1 YALKLYN
8 RKSHRI
14 FIKRKCEN
22 YMEEQVISI
31 SEIIDAVKKR
41 WKIIALC
48 TLIATLV
55 SGIFSFFIIAPTYE
69 ASTKIFIGKEGA
81 ESEGYNSSD
90 VSMYQN
96 LLKTYSELIK
106 TKDLVNRAIDNSEY
120 DLSIN
125 NALSSISVNTVTGTQ
140 ILQISYKSKS
150 ASIAKNMLEN
160 VTKEFINKAQELVP
174 NGNVQVLEHV
184 ELPEKPV
191 APNKTMNIAIAFIL
205 GMMVGFGIVFL
216 LEYLDNTYKNKEQLE
231 KDLDIPV
238 LGVIPM
244 SDLE

>member
-1 YALKLYN
+1 
-8 RKSHRI
+8 
-14 FIKRKCEN
+14 
-22 YMEEQVISI
+22 MEEQVISI

-41 WKIIALC
+41 WKIIAL
-48 TLIATLV
+48 TTVLATVV
-55 SGIFSFFIIAPTYE
+55 SGIFSFFVISPTYE

-96 LLKTYSELIK
+96 LIKTYSELIK
-106 TKDLVNRAIDNSEY
+106 TKDLVNKAIDNSEY
-120 DLSIN
+120 DLSVNSVLNGIT
-125 NALSSISVNTVTGTQ
+125 VNTLTGTQ
-140 ILQISYKSKS
+140 ILQISYQSKS
-150 ASIAKNMLEN
+150 PSIAKNMLESITN
-160 VTKEFINKAQELVP
+160 EFITKAEELVP
-174 NGNVQVLEHV
+174 NGNVKILESV
-184 ELPEKPV
+184 ELPKNPV

-205 GMMVGFGIVFL
+205 GMMVGLGIVFL

-244 SDLE
+244 SDLD

>member
-1 YALKLYN
+1 
-8 RKSHRI
+8 
-14 FIKRKCEN
+14 
-22 YMEEQVISI
+22 MEEQVISI

-41 WKIIALC
+41 WKIIAL
-48 TLIATLV
+48 TTVLATVV
-55 SGIFSFFIIAPTYE
+55 SGIFSFFVISPTYE

-96 LLKTYSELIK
+96 LIKTYSELIK
-106 TKDLVNRAIDNSEY
+106 TKDLVNKAIDNSQY
-120 DLSIN
+120 DLSVNSVLNGIT
-125 NALSSISVNTVTGTQ
+125 VNTLTGTQ
-140 ILQISYKSKS
+140 ILQISYQSKS
-150 ASIAKNMLEN
+150 PSVAKNILESITN
-160 VTKEFINKAQELVP
+160 EFITKAEELVP
-174 NGNVQVLEHV
+174 NGNVKILESV
-184 ELPEKPV
+184 EIPKNPV
-191 APNKTMNIAIAFIL
+191 APTKTMNIAIAFIL

-244 SDLE
+244 SDLD

>member
-1 YALKLYN
+1 
-8 RKSHRI
+8 
-14 FIKRKCEN
+14 
-22 YMEEQVISI
+22 MEEQVISI

-41 WKIIALC
+41 WKIIVL
-48 TLIATLV
+48 TTVLATVV
-55 SGIFSFFIIAPTYE
+55 SGIFSFFVISPTYE

-96 LLKTYSELIK
+96 LIKTYSELIK
-106 TKDLVNRAIDNSEY
+106 TKDLVNKAINNSQY
-120 DLSIN
+120 DLSVN
-125 NALSSISVNTVTGTQ
+125 NVLNGITVNTLTGTQ
-140 ILQISYKSKS
+140 ILQISYQSKS
-150 ASIAKNMLEN
+150 PSIAKNILES
-160 VTKEFINKAQELVP
+160 VTNEFITKAEELVP
-174 NGNVQVLEHV
+174 NGNVKILESV
-184 ELPEKPV
+184 ELPKNPV

-244 SDLE
+244 SDLD

>member
-1 YALKLYN
+1 
-8 RKSHRI
+8 
-14 FIKRKCEN
+14 
-22 YMEEQVISI
+22 MEEQVISI

-41 WKIIALC
+41 WKIIAL
-48 TLIATLV
+48 TTVLATLV
-55 SGIFSFFIIAPTYE
+55 SGIFSFFVISPTYE

-96 LLKTYSELIK
+96 LIKTYSELIK
-106 TKDLVNRAIDNSEY
+106 TKDLVNKAIDNSEY
-120 DLSIN
+120 DLSVNSVLNGIT
-125 NALSSISVNTVTGTQ
+125 VNTLTGTQ
-140 ILQISYKSKS
+140 ILQISYQSKS
-150 ASIAKNMLEN
+150 PSIAKNILESITN
-160 VTKEFINKAQELVP
+160 EFITKAEELVP
-174 NGNVQVLEHV
+174 NGNVKVLESV
-184 ELPEKPV
+184 ELPKNPV

-244 SDLE
+244 SDLD

>member
-1 YALKLYN
+1 
-8 RKSHRI
+8 
-14 FIKRKCEN
+14 
-22 YMEEQVISI
+22 MEEQVISV

-41 WKIIALC
+41 WKIIVL
-48 TLIATLV
+48 TTVLATVV
-55 SGIFSFFIIAPTYE
+55 SGIFSFFVISPTYE

-96 LLKTYSELIK
+96 LIKTYSELIK
-106 TKDLVNRAIDNSEY
+106 TKDLVNKAINNSQY
-120 DLSIN
+120 DLSVN
-125 NALSSISVNTVTGTQ
+125 NVLNGITVNTLTGTQ
-140 ILQISYKSKS
+140 ILQISYQSKS
-150 ASIAKNMLEN
+150 PSIAKNMLESITN
-160 VTKEFINKAQELVP
+160 EFITKAEELVP
-174 NGNVQVLEHV
+174 NGNVKVLESV
-184 ELPEKPV
+184 ELPKNPV

-244 SDLE
+244 SDLD

>member
-1 YALKLYN
+1 
-8 RKSHRI
+8 
-14 FIKRKCEN
+14 
-22 YMEEQVISI
+22 MEEQVISI

-41 WKIIALC
+41 WKIIAL
-48 TLIATLV
+48 TTVLATLV
-55 SGIFSFFIIAPTYE
+55 SGIFSFFVISPTYE

-106 TKDLVNRAIDNSEY
+106 TKDLVNKAINNSQY
-120 DLSIN
+120 DLSVN
-125 NALSSISVNTVTGTQ
+125 NVLNGITVNTLTGTQ
-140 ILQISYKSKS
+140 ILQISYQSKS
-150 ASIAKNMLEN
+150 PSIAKNILESITN
-160 VTKEFINKAQELVP
+160 EFITKAEELVP
-174 NGNVQVLEHV
+174 NGNVKILESV
-184 ELPEKPV
+184 ELPKNPV

-244 SDLE
+244 SDLD

>member
-1 YALKLYN
+1 
-8 RKSHRI
+8 
-14 FIKRKCEN
+14 
-22 YMEEQVISI
+22 MEEQVISI

-41 WKIIALC
+41 WKIIAL
-48 TLIATLV
+48 TTVLATVV
-55 SGIFSFFIIAPTYE
+55 SGIFSFFIISPTYE

-96 LLKTYSELIK
+96 LIKTYSELIK
-106 TKDLVNRAIDNSEY
+106 TKDLVNKAIDNSEY
-120 DLSIN
+120 DLSVN
-125 NALSSISVNTVTGTQ
+125 NVLNGITVNTLTGTQ
-140 ILQISYKSKS
+140 ILQISYQSKS
-150 ASIAKNMLEN
+150 PSIAKNMLESITN
-160 VTKEFINKAQELVP
+160 EFITKAEELVP
-174 NGNVQVLEHV
+174 NGNVKILESV
-184 ELPEKPV
+184 EIPKNPV

-205 GMMVGFGIVFL
+205 GMMVGFSIVFL

-244 SDLE
+244 SDLD

>member
-1 YALKLYN
+1 
-8 RKSHRI
+8 
-14 FIKRKCEN
+14 
-22 YMEEQVISI
+22 MEEQVISV

-41 WKIIALC
+41 WKIIVL
-48 TLIATLV
+48 TTVLATVV
-55 SGIFSFFIIAPTYE
+55 SGIFSFFVISPTYE

-96 LLKTYSELIK
+96 LIKTYSELIK
-106 TKDLVNRAIDNSEY
+106 TKDLVNKAINNSEY
-120 DLSIN
+120 DLSVNSVLNGIT
-125 NALSSISVNTVTGTQ
+125 VNTLTGTQ
-140 ILQISYKSKS
+140 ILQISYQSKS
-150 ASIAKNMLEN
+150 PSIAKNILESITN
-160 VTKEFINKAQELVP
+160 EFITKAEELVP
-174 NGNVQVLEHV
+174 NGNVKILESV
-184 ELPEKPV
+184 ELPKNPV

-244 SDLE
+244 SDLD

>member
-1 YALKLYN
+1 
-8 RKSHRI
+8 
-14 FIKRKCEN
+14 
-22 YMEEQVISI
+22 MEEQVISV

-41 WKIIALC
+41 WKIIVL
-48 TLIATLV
+48 TTVLATVV
-55 SGIFSFFIIAPTYE
+55 SGIFSFFVISPTYE

-96 LLKTYSELIK
+96 LIKTYSELIK
-106 TKDLVNRAIDNSEY
+106 TKDLVNKAINNSQY
-120 DLSIN
+120 DLSVN
-125 NALSSISVNTVTGTQ
+125 NVLNGITVNTLTGTQ
-140 ILQISYKSKS
+140 ILQISYQSKS
-150 ASIAKNMLEN
+150 PSIAKNILESITN
-160 VTKEFINKAQELVP
+160 EFITKAEELVP
-174 NGNVQVLEHV
+174 NGNVKVLESV
-184 ELPEKPV
+184 ELPKNPV

-238 LGVIPM
+238 LG
-244 SDLE
+244 

>member
-1 YALKLYN
+1 
-8 RKSHRI
+8 
-14 FIKRKCEN
+14 
-22 YMEEQVISI
+22 MEEQVISI

-41 WKIIALC
+41 WKIIAL
-48 TLIATLV
+48 TTVLATVV
-55 SGIFSFFIIAPTYE
+55 SGIFSFFVISPTYE

-96 LLKTYSELIK
+96 LIKTYSELIK
-106 TKDLVNRAIDNSEY
+106 TKDLVNKAIDNSQY
-120 DLSIN
+120 DLSVN
-125 NALSSISVNTVTGTQ
+125 NVLNGITVNTLTGTQ
-140 ILQISYKSKS
+140 ILQISYQSKS
-150 ASIAKNMLEN
+150 PSIAKNMLESITN
-160 VTKEFINKAQELVP
+160 EFITKAEELVP
-174 NGNVQVLEHV
+174 NGNVKILESV
-184 ELPEKPV
+184 EIPKNPV

-244 SDLE
+244 SDLD

>member
-1 YALKLYN
+1 MPWIYIYEDNINK
-8 RKSHRI
+8 KSST
-14 FIKRKCEN
+14 K

-41 WKIIALC
+41 WKIIAL
-48 TLIATLV
+48 TTVLATLV
-55 SGIFSFFIIAPTYE
+55 SGIFSFFVISPTYE

-96 LLKTYSELIK
+96 LIKTYSELIK
-106 TKDLVNRAIDNSEY
+106 TKDLVNKAIDNSQY
-120 DLSIN
+120 DLSVN
-125 NALSSISVNTVTGTQ
+125 NVLNGITVNTLTGTQ
-140 ILQISYKSKS
+140 ILQISYQSKS
-150 ASIAKNMLEN
+150 PSIAKNILESITN
-160 VTKEFINKAQELVP
+160 EFITKAEELVP
-174 NGNVQVLEHV
+174 NGNVKILESV
-184 ELPEKPV
+184 ELPKNPV
-191 APNKTMNIAIAFIL
+191 APNKTMNIALAFIL

-244 SDLE
+244 SDLD

>member
-1 YALKLYN
+1 
-8 RKSHRI
+8 
-14 FIKRKCEN
+14 
-22 YMEEQVISI
+22 MEEQVISV

-41 WKIIALC
+41 WKIIVL
-48 TLIATLV
+48 TTVLATVV
-55 SGIFSFFIIAPTYE
+55 SGIFSFFVISPTYE

-96 LLKTYSELIK
+96 LIKTYSELIK
-106 TKDLVNRAIDNSEY
+106 TKDLVNKAINNSQY
-120 DLSIN
+120 DLSVN
-125 NALSSISVNTVTGTQ
+125 NVLNGITVNTLTGTQ
-140 ILQISYKSKS
+140 ILQISYQSKS
-150 ASIAKNMLEN
+150 PSIAKNILESITN
-160 VTKEFINKAQELVP
+160 EFITKAEELVP
-174 NGNVQVLEHV
+174 NGNVKVLESV
-184 ELPEKPV
+184 ELPKNPV
-191 APNKTMNIAIAFIL
+191 APNKTMNIVIAFIL

-244 SDLE
+244 SDLD

>member
-1 YALKLYN
+1 
-8 RKSHRI
+8 
-14 FIKRKCEN
+14 
-22 YMEEQVISI
+22 MEEQVISI

-41 WKIIALC
+41 WKIIAL
-48 TLIATLV
+48 TTVLATLV
-55 SGIFSFFIIAPTYE
+55 SGIFSFFVISPTYE

-96 LLKTYSELIK
+96 LIKTYSELIK
-106 TKDLVNRAIDNSEY
+106 TKDLVNKAIDNSEY
-120 DLSIN
+120 DLSVNSVLNGIT
-125 NALSSISVNTVTGTQ
+125 VNTLTGTQ
-140 ILQISYKSKS
+140 ILQISYQSKS
-150 ASIAKNMLEN
+150 PSIAKNILESITN
-160 VTKEFINKAQELVP
+160 EFITKAEELVP
-174 NGNVQVLEHV
+174 NGNVKILESV
-184 ELPEKPV
+184 ELPKNPV

-244 SDLE
+244 SDLD

>member
-1 YALKLYN
+1 
-8 RKSHRI
+8 
-14 FIKRKCEN
+14 
-22 YMEEQVISI
+22 MEEQVISI

-41 WKIIALC
+41 WKIIAL
-48 TLIATLV
+48 TTVLATVV
-55 SGIFSFFIIAPTYE
+55 SGIFSFFIISPTYE

-96 LLKTYSELIK
+96 LIKTYSELIK
-106 TKDLVNRAIDNSEY
+106 TKDLVNKAIDNSQY
-120 DLSIN
+120 DLSVN
-125 NALSSISVNTVTGTQ
+125 NVLNGITVNTLTGTQ
-140 ILQISYKSKS
+140 ILQISYQSKS
-150 ASIAKNMLEN
+150 PSIAKNILESITN
-160 VTKEFINKAQELVP
+160 EFITKAEELVP
-174 NGNVQVLEHV
+174 NGNVKILESV
-184 ELPEKPV
+184 ELPKNPV

-244 SDLE
+244 SDLD

>member
-1 YALKLYN
+1 
-8 RKSHRI
+8 
-14 FIKRKCEN
+14 
-22 YMEEQVISI
+22 MEEQVISI

-41 WKIIALC
+41 WKIIAL
-48 TLIATLV
+48 TTVLATVV
-55 SGIFSFFIIAPTYE
+55 SGIFSFFVISPTYE

-96 LLKTYSELIK
+96 LIKTYSELIK
-106 TKDLVNRAIDNSEY
+106 TKDLVNKAIDNSQY
-120 DLSIN
+120 DLSVNSVLNGIT
-125 NALSSISVNTVTGTQ
+125 VNTLTGTQ
-140 ILQISYKSKS
+140 ILQISYQSKS
-150 ASIAKNMLEN
+150 PSIAKNILESITN
-160 VTKEFINKAQELVP
+160 EFITKAEELVP
-174 NGNVQVLEHV
+174 NGNVKILESV
-184 ELPEKPV
+184 EIPKNPV

-244 SDLE
+244 SDLD

>member
-1 YALKLYN
+1 
-8 RKSHRI
+8 
-14 FIKRKCEN
+14 
-22 YMEEQVISI
+22 MEEQVISI

-48 TLIATLV
+48 TLIATLL

-69 ASTKIFIGKEGA
+69 ASTKVFIGKE
-81 ESEGYNSSD
+81 ESSVENYNYND
-90 VSMYQN
+90 ITMYQK

-106 TKDLVNRAIDNSEY
+106 TKDLINRSITNSEY
-120 DLSIN
+120 ELEVEDVLN
-125 NALSSISVNTVTGTQ
+125 NVSVTTVADTQ
-140 ILQISYKSKS
+140 MIQIAYKSTS
-150 ASIAKNMLEN
+150 PNIAKNMLEN
-160 VTKEFINKAQELVP
+160 ITNEFITTAQELVP
-174 NGNVQVLEHV
+174 NGNVRVLETV
-184 ELPEKPV
+184 ELPEEPV
-191 APNKTMNIAIAFIL
+191 APNKKMNIAIAFIL
-205 GMMVGFGIVFL
+205 GMMVGLGIVFL

>member
-1 YALKLYN
+1 
-8 RKSHRI
+8 
-14 FIKRKCEN
+14 
-22 YMEEQVISI
+22 MEEQVISI

-41 WKIIALC
+41 WKIIAL
-48 TLIATLV
+48 TTVLATVV
-55 SGIFSFFIIAPTYE
+55 SRIFSFFVISPTYE

-96 LLKTYSELIK
+96 LIKTYSELIK
-106 TKDLVNRAIDNSEY
+106 TKDLVNKAIDNSQY
-120 DLSIN
+120 DLSVN
-125 NALSSISVNTVTGTQ
+125 NVLNGITVNTLTGTQ
-140 ILQISYKSKS
+140 ILQISYQSKS
-150 ASIAKNMLEN
+150 PSIAKNILESITN
-160 VTKEFINKAQELVP
+160 EFITKAEELVP
-174 NGNVQVLEHV
+174 NGNVKILESV
-184 ELPEKPV
+184 ELPKNPV

-244 SDLE
+244 SDLD

>member
-1 YALKLYN
+1 
-8 RKSHRI
+8 
-14 FIKRKCEN
+14 
-22 YMEEQVISI
+22 MEEQVISI

-41 WKIIALC
+41 WKIIVL
-48 TLIATLV
+48 TTVLATVV
-55 SGIFSFFIIAPTYE
+55 SGIFSFFVISPTYE

-96 LLKTYSELIK
+96 LIKTYSELIK
-106 TKDLVNRAIDNSEY
+106 TKDLVNKAINNSQY
-120 DLSIN
+120 DLSVN
-125 NALSSISVNTVTGTQ
+125 NVLNGITVNTLTGTQ
-140 ILQISYKSKS
+140 ILQISYQSKS
-150 ASIAKNMLEN
+150 PSVAKNILESITN
-160 VTKEFINKAQELVP
+160 EFITKAEELVP
-174 NGNVQVLEHV
+174 NGNVKILESV
-184 ELPEKPV
+184 EIPKNPV

-244 SDLE
+244 SDLD

>member
-1 YALKLYN
+1 MPWIYIYEDNINK
-8 RKSHRI
+8 KSST
-14 FIKRKCEN
+14 K

-41 WKIIALC
+41 WKIIAL
-48 TLIATLV
+48 TTVLATLV
-55 SGIFSFFIIAPTYE
+55 SGIFSFFVISPTYE

-96 LLKTYSELIK
+96 LIKTYSELIK
-106 TKDLVNRAIDNSEY
+106 TKDLVNKAIDNSQY
-120 DLSIN
+120 DLSVN
-125 NALSSISVNTVTGTQ
+125 NVLNGITVNTLTGTQ
-140 ILQISYKSKS
+140 ILQISYQSKS
-150 ASIAKNMLEN
+150 PSIAKNMLESITN
-160 VTKEFINKAQELVP
+160 EFITKAEELVP
-174 NGNVQVLEHV
+174 NGNVKILESV
-184 ELPEKPV
+184 ELPKNPV
-191 APNKTMNIAIAFIL
+191 APNKKMNIAIAFTL

-244 SDLE
+244 SDLD

>member
-1 YALKLYN
+1 
-8 RKSHRI
+8 
-14 FIKRKCEN
+14 
-22 YMEEQVISI
+22 MEEQVISI

-41 WKIIALC
+41 WKIIVL
-48 TLIATLV
+48 TTVLATVV
-55 SGIFSFFIIAPTYE
+55 SGIFSFFVISPTYE

-96 LLKTYSELIK
+96 LIKTYSELIK
-106 TKDLVNRAIDNSEY
+106 TKDLVNKAINNSEY
-120 DLSIN
+120 DLSVNSVLNGIT
-125 NALSSISVNTVTGTQ
+125 VNTLTGTQ
-140 ILQISYKSKS
+140 ILQISYQSKS
-150 ASIAKNMLEN
+150 PSIAKNILESITN
-160 VTKEFINKAQELVP
+160 EFITKAEELVP
-174 NGNVQVLEHV
+174 NGNVKILESV
-184 ELPEKPV
+184 ELPKNPV

-244 SDLE
+244 SHLE

>member
-1 YALKLYN
+1 
-8 RKSHRI
+8 
-14 FIKRKCEN
+14 
-22 YMEEQVISI
+22 MEEQVISI

-41 WKIIALC
+41 WKIIAL
-48 TLIATLV
+48 TTVLATVV
-55 SGIFSFFIIAPTYE
+55 SGIFSFFIISPTYE

-96 LLKTYSELIK
+96 LIKTYSELIK
-106 TKDLVNRAIDNSEY
+106 TKDLVNKAIDNSEY
-120 DLSIN
+120 DLSVNSVLNGIT
-125 NALSSISVNTVTGTQ
+125 VNTLTGTQ
-140 ILQISYKSKS
+140 ILQISYQSKS
-150 ASIAKNMLEN
+150 PSIAKNILESITN
-160 VTKEFINKAQELVP
+160 EFITKAEELVP
-174 NGNVQVLEHV
+174 NGNVKILESV
-184 ELPEKPV
+184 EIPKNPV

-244 SDLE
+244 SDLD

>member
-1 YALKLYN
+1 
-8 RKSHRI
+8 
-14 FIKRKCEN
+14 
-22 YMEEQVISI
+22 MEEQVISI

-41 WKIIALC
+41 WKIIAL
-48 TLIATLV
+48 TTVLATVV
-55 SGIFSFFIIAPTYE
+55 SGIFSFFIISPTYE

-96 LLKTYSELIK
+96 LIKTYSELIK
-106 TKDLVNRAIDNSEY
+106 TKDLVNKAIDNSEY
-120 DLSIN
+120 DLSVNSVLNGIT
-125 NALSSISVNTVTGTQ
+125 VNTLTGTQ
-140 ILQISYKSKS
+140 ILQISYQSKS
-150 ASIAKNMLEN
+150 PSVAKNILESITN
-160 VTKEFINKAQELVP
+160 EFITKAEELVP
-174 NGNVQVLEHV
+174 NGNVKILESV
-184 ELPEKPV
+184 ELPKNPV

-205 GMMVGFGIVFL
+205 GMMEGLGIVFL

-244 SDLE
+244 SDLD

>member
-1 YALKLYN
+1 
-8 RKSHRI
+8 
-14 FIKRKCEN
+14 
-22 YMEEQVISI
+22 MEEQVISI

-41 WKIIALC
+41 WKIIVL
-48 TLIATLV
+48 TTVLATVV
-55 SGIFSFFIIAPTYE
+55 SGIFSFFVISPTYE

-96 LLKTYSELIK
+96 LIKTYSELIK
-106 TKDLVNRAIDNSEY
+106 TKDLVNKAIDNSEY
-120 DLSIN
+120 DLSVNSVLNGIT
-125 NALSSISVNTVTGTQ
+125 VNTLTGTQ
-140 ILQISYKSKS
+140 ILQISYQSKS
-150 ASIAKNMLEN
+150 PSIAKNILESITN
-160 VTKEFINKAQELVP
+160 EFITKAEELVP
-174 NGNVQVLEHV
+174 NGNVKILESV
-184 ELPEKPV
+184 ELPKNPV

-244 SDLE
+244 SDLD

>member
-1 YALKLYN
+1 
-8 RKSHRI
+8 
-14 FIKRKCEN
+14 
-22 YMEEQVISI
+22 MEEQVISV

-41 WKIIALC
+41 WKIIVL
-48 TLIATLV
+48 TTVLSTVV
-55 SGIFSFFIIAPTYE
+55 SGIFSFFVISPTYE

-96 LLKTYSELIK
+96 LIKTYSELIK
-106 TKDLVNRAIDNSEY
+106 TKDLVNKAINNSQY
-120 DLSIN
+120 DLSVN
-125 NALSSISVNTVTGTQ
+125 NVLNGITVNTLTGTQ
-140 ILQISYKSKS
+140 ILQISYQSKS
-150 ASIAKNMLEN
+150 PSIAKNILESITN
-160 VTKEFINKAQELVP
+160 EFITKAEELVP
-174 NGNVQVLEHV
+174 NGNVKILESV
-184 ELPEKPV
+184 ELPKNPV

-244 SDLE
+244 SDLD